1 VKRLFYFV
9 INCISISC
17 IVFANFFAEFCK
29 AARNNSTLKQIIMCR
44 KNFIIRSL
52 AFSLIIFTG
61 LFELSAQNLSISG
74 GNGHSIMLCSNGSV
88 YTMGYNGN
96 GQLGIGSTTS
106 SIVPVR
112 VVKGSQPISM
122 NDGTYL
128 KSIRQVD
135 AGSGAHN
142 VALACDSTVYAW
154 GWNSQGQ
161 VGDNTNVDKNVPA
174 HVLTGLQAHP
184 SGFLKGVIQ
193 VTAGNESS
201 YALMS
206 DGRVM
211 SWGRNVNGDLGD
223 GTTTQRTTPVYV
235 KINST
240 TQLTNVVQVEGGDAT
255 GAALRVDGTVWM
267 WGFNGNGQLGQNNTT
282 SLSYATQVFMDAART
297 LPLTNII
304 SISSGDTHV
313 LALAADG
320 TLWTWGGNWAG
331 QLGINNGGANS
342 LLPAVVQLSA
352 TGPAISGVTSISAGN
367 RHSIAVMNDGTLKT
381 WGGTGGG
388 PAYLGQTGT
397 GAGTSYPT
405 TVPGL
410 SNIVEA
416 SDGDNWTFAVNNTGT
431 IYAFGENTANGD
443 LGLNSTAATIPTPT
457 AIPSLPC
464 EVLQPCVDAYL
475 GSNIVLCNPAS
486 TTLYA
491 PVSASTVQYRWKK
504 DGVMLSDTSSSLFV
518 NVAGT
523 YRLLMWDSSYTNG
536 CGYCPVDSDEVVVS
550 NTSPVI
556 GNNVGI
562 CPNPCSTVNLSV
574 TGPGGTNY
582 DWYSD
587 QYGGSPLNGSPSDIF
602 TTPCLSTATTYWV
615 QDRSVQRCNAGYSYN
630 TAPLS
635 SSSSAT
641 STNTAAKMTFD
652 VLTAFTLD
660 TVTVVYNKISFGA
673 GVCAG
678 GAASTSNLFS
688 IVVKNSGG
696 TTLATVTPNV
706 PCGSGI
712 AVVDIPIGYTF
723 AVGTGYSLEFVAGS
737 AAHSYVYFQNGA
749 NYTTVPE
756 CSWINYVGSPSGDT
770 DDWPPFY
777 NWRLRTGSNS
787 CGRTP
792 VQAYDNCFLPVD
804 FLSFEAKAA
813 DEKVYLLW
821 TTTQEINT
829 SHFIVQRSSDGFNF
843 EQIGML
849 YSSQDVRYMFIDENP
864 LTGIAYYRIVEVDK
878 DGNFSYS
885 SIETVS
891 GVAFNTVAYP
901 NPFTDEITIVVGYE
915 AELEYTMIVTDIT
928 GRELYQGNHFT
939 NQKILMGEEYS
950 TGMYLVKI
958 ISNYQTY
965 VLKVYK
971 K

>member
-1 VKRLFYFV
+1 
-9 INCISISC
+9 
-17 IVFANFFAEFCK
+17 
-29 AARNNSTLKQIIMCR
+29 MCR
-44 KNFIIRSL
+44 KNFIIGWL
-52 AFSLIIFTG
+52 LFSLILYFNSNKIA
-61 LFELSAQNLSISG
+61 AQNLSISG
-74 GNGHSIMLCSNGSV
+74 GNAHSIMLCSDGSV
-88 YTMGYNGN
+88 FTMGANGN
-96 GQLGIGSTTS
+96 GQLGIGSTTV

-112 VVKGSQPISM
+112 VLKGAQPISM

-142 VALACDSTVYAW
+142 IALACDSTVYCW

-174 HVLTGLQAHP
+174 RVLTGLQGHA
-184 SGFLKGVIQ
+184 SGFLKGVVQ

-211 SWGRNVNGDLGD
+211 SWGRNASGDLGD

-240 TQLTNVVQVEGGDAT
+240 TPLTNVIQIEGGDAT
-255 GAALRVDGTVWM
+255 GAALRADGTVWM

-282 SLSYATQVFMDAART
+282 SLSYATQVFLDAART
-297 LPLTNII
+297 LPLTNIV

-320 TLWTWGGNWAG
+320 KLWTWGGNWAG

-342 LLPAVVQLSA
+342 LLPVVVQLSA
-352 TGPAISGVTSISAGN
+352 TGPAISGVASISAGN
-367 RHSIAVMNDGTLKT
+367 RHSIAVMNDGTIKT
-381 WGGTGGG
+381 WGATGGG
-388 PAYLGQTGT
+388 SAYLGQTGT
-397 GAGTSYPT
+397 GSGTSYPT

-410 SNIVEA
+410 SNIVDA
-416 SDGDNWTFAVNNTGT
+416 SDGDNWTFAVSSTGT
-431 IYAFGENTANGD
+431 IYAFGENTTSGY
-443 LGLNSTAATIPTPT
+443 LGVNSTAATVPTPT

-464 EVLQPCVDAYL
+464 TILRPCVDAYL

-486 TTLYA
+486 ATLYA
-491 PVSASTVQYRWKK
+491 PVSESTVRYRWKK
-504 DGVMLSDTSSSLFV
+504 DGVFLSDTSSSLFV
-518 NVAGT
+518 NTAGT
-523 YRLLMWDSSYTNG
+523 YRLIMWDSSYTNG
-536 CGYCPVDSDEVVVS
+536 CGYCPVDSDEVVVT

-556 GNNVGI
+556 ANNVGI
-562 CPNPCSTVNLSV
+562 CPNPCSSVNLSV

-582 DWYSD
+582 DWYSS
-587 QYGGSPLNGSPSDIF
+587 QYGGAPLNTTPSDVF
-602 TTPCLSTATTYWV
+602 TTPCLTTATTYWV
-615 QDRSVQRCNAGYSYN
+615 QDRSVQRCNAGYNYN
-630 TAPLS
+630 TAPLA

-641 STNTAAKMTFD
+641 STNTASKMTFD

-660 TVTVVYNKISFGA
+660 TITVAYNKISFGA

-688 IVVKNSGG
+688 IVIKNSGG
-696 TTLATVTPNV
+696 TTLTTITPNV
-706 PCGSGI
+706 PCGSGV

-723 AVGTGYSLEFVAGS
+723 AVANGYSIEFVAGP

-756 CSWINYVGSPSGDT
+756 CSWINYVGSPSADT

-792 VQAYDNCFLPVD
+792 VQAFDNCFLPVD
-804 FLSFEAKAA
+804 FTSFEAKAA
-813 DEKVYLLW
+813 DENVYLFW
-821 TTTQEINT
+821 ATAYQINT
-829 SHFIVQRSSDGFNF
+829 SHFIVQRSSDGNNF
-843 EQIGML
+843 ESIGMVSASHASE
-849 YSSQDVRYMFIDENP
+849 YSYTDEQA
-864 LTGIAYYRIVEVDK
+864 LKGVSYYRIVEVDH
-878 DGNFSYS
+878 DGSSSYS
-885 SIETVS
+885 TIETVFR
-891 GVAFNTVAYP
+891 GTYTAFAYP
-901 NPFTDEITIVVGYE
+901 NPFSELITIMVGYE
-915 AELEYTMIVTDIT
+915 SESEYTMTITDIT
-928 GRELYQGNHFT
+928 GKEVYQGSHFT
-939 NQKILMGEEYS
+939 NQKVMVGEGYS
-950 TGMYLVKI
+950 SGMYLVKI
-958 ISNYQTY
+958 VTPLQMQ
-965 VLKVYK
+965 VLKVCK